1 MASRPSSGSMRA
13 GRSSRSTESTVGT
26 FLPELAVEI
35 SAARRG
41 QWDMAVGDAIGSS
54 FIDATLSLGVG
65 PMIAPIALSA
75 GVAVAGSLVA
85 AAAVGLAVLV
95 LVQRREHNQVSGVV
109 LTVVF
114 LVACFLIAN
123 VI

>member
-1 MASRPSSGSMRA
+1 
-13 GRSSRSTESTVGT
+13 
-26 FLPELAVEI
+26 
-35 SAARRG
+35 
-41 QWDMAVGDAIGSS
+41 MAVGDAIGSS

-95 LVQRREHNQVSGVV
+95 LVQRREHNRVSGVI

-114 LVACFLIAN
+114 LVAYFLIAN